1 MSEKWEDRIPESIE
15 DIEPSAGAKERMLA
29 NIRRK
34 AAEQNAMKVHEPAPQ
49 AKAAS
54 MNKVT
59 STSAIL
65 KWAMP
70 MAACLVI
77 AIVGVNF
84 IANRMHTPSTDTPEV
99 QIGNPFVSVE
109 GAQEFKTKLG
119 IVLNAPEGAE
129 NVEYTIIDNEM
140 ANIDFN
146 YAEHSY
152 TLRASKQGG
161 DFSGLY
167 GTDAG
172 SEQIDSS
179 TDALLTAIRS
189 EEEIYRKLEWTDGK
203 IRYVLL
209 NTDGADPEQM
219 KEIYKKVK

>member
-77 AIVGVNF
+77 AI
-84 IANRMHTPSTDTPEV
+84 V